1 MRLTRCFALSYGLL
15 AGFSGIA
22 TAQDAGSAA
31 AGNDVYDP
39 KVFLESMVSYRSLAL
54 TCEDV
59 IPGSPMSDSGEVL
72 SFFTALG
79 MAEPLAIDQ
88 KMQRITTRLVRA
100 QSASIC
106 TEKLQ
111 DRAVRYGEL
120 AVEYTT
126 KRPKSWPEAPRILSG
141 PWCRS
146 ESCSELSY

>member
-22 TAQDAGSAA
+22 TAQDSGSAA

-72 SFFTALG
+72 TFFTALG

-88 KMQRITTRLVRA
+88 KMRRITTRLVRA

>member
-1 MRLTRCFALSYGLL
+1 MRLTQCFALSCGLL

-22 TAQDAGSAA
+22 TAQETGVAVAE
-31 AGNDVYDP
+31 NDVYDP

-72 SFFTALG
+72 TFFSALG

-88 KMQRITTRLVRA
+88 RMRRITTRLVRA
-100 QSASIC
+100 QGASIC

-120 AVEYTT
+120 AVEYSTR
-126 KRPKSWPEAPRILSG
+126 RPKAWPEAPRILSG

-146 ESCSELSY
+146 ESCSELAY

>member
-22 TAQDAGSAA
+22 TAQEAGSAA